1 MGAKRCPTGV
11 YMNSWCS
18 FVSMGKYTY
27 FVWSAYAIAAIILT
41 ANIVLARYQR
51 KQIFKKLR
59 LRLRTK
65 L

>member
-1 MGAKRCPTGV
+1 
-11 YMNSWCS
+11 MNSWCS